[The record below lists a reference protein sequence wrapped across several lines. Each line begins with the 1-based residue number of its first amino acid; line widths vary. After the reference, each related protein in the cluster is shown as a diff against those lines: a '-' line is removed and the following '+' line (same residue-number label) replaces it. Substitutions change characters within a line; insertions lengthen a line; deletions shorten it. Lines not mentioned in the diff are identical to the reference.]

1 LDQSIHKLSVSCKY
15 CNSINIVK
23 YGTFQ
28 GMQRY
33 FCKNCRRKFA
43 DNDAIP
49 KMKTPTWII
58 SLALDSYYNGM
69 PLRTIQRE
77 INERHGA
84 YYAQSSIY
92 NWIIRFST
100 EAVRQA
106 KDFQPAVSDRW
117 LFCCTAVIT
126 GCRRFWFLDMFDID
140 SEYLLASKLSET
152 GSKQEIINFLET
164 THTKTRKTL
173 NHPVSIFVPDN
184 ISNYESIDI
193 ITGKN
198 IVKPYWIV
206 KANKRR
212 IEEHDKLLKKRT
224 GLIRR
229 LNSIDKAKMLNAAW
243 QIHYNFLNNKTPSK
257 PARKSDIPLFINW
270 TYIINHSTIQKN
282 IYIIPTKIVTLR
294 HNTLLDNV
302 RG

>member
-1 LDQSIHKLSVSCKY
+1 MLDRYIHKPSVNCCKY
-15 CNSINIVK
+15 CNSTNIVK

-49 KMKTPTWII
+49 KMKTPVWII
-58 SLALDSYYNGM
+58 ALALNCYYDGM
-69 PLRTIQRE
+69 SIEAIQKE
-77 INERHGA
+77 INQRHGA

-106 KDFQPAVSDRW
+106 KAFQPVVSDRW
-117 LFCCTAVIT
+117 LLTIT
-126 GCRRFWFLDMFDID
+126 PVTTCIHRFWFLDMFDID
-140 SEYLLASKLSET
+140 SEYLLASRLSET

-164 THTKTRKTL
+164 THTKARKTL
-173 NHPVSIFVPDN
+173 NHPVSIFIPDN

-198 IVKPYWIV
+198 MVKPYWIV
-206 KANKRR
+206 KADKRR

-229 LNSIDKAKMLNAAW
+229 LNNINNVQSFTAAW
-243 QIHYNFLNNKTPSK
+243 QIHYNFLTDNIASRLT
-257 PARKSDIPLFINW
+257 RKSGMSLFLNW
-270 TYIINHSTIQKN
+270 TDIITHST
-282 IYIIPTKIVTLR
+282 T
-294 HNTLLDNV
+294 
-302 RG
+302 

>member
-1 LDQSIHKLSVSCKY
+1 MDGFIHKSSISCKF
-15 CNSINIVK
+15 CNSTNIVK

-49 KMKTPTWII
+49 KMKTPVWII
-58 SLALDSYYNGM
+58 SLALDCYYDGM
-69 PLRTIQRE
+69 SIVAIQKE
-77 INERHGA
+77 INRRHGA
-84 YYAQSSIY
+84 YYARSSIY
-92 NWIIRFST
+92 NWMIRFSA

-106 KDFQPAVSDRW
+106 KVFQPAVSDRW
-117 LFCCTAVIT
+117 LLSIT
-126 GCRRFWFLDMFDID
+126 PVTIGIRRFWFLDMFDID

-184 ISNYESIDI
+184 ISNYESVDI

-198 IVKPYWIV
+198 TVKPYWIV
-206 KANKRR
+206 KADKRR

-224 GLIRR
+224 VLMRK
-229 LNSIDKAKMLNAAW
+229 LNSIDKAKTLTAAW
-243 QIHYNFLNNKTPSK
+243 QVHYNFLTDNTASRL
-257 PARKSDIPLFINW
+257 ARKSGMRLFLNW
-270 TYIINHSTIQKN
+270 TDIINHSIT
-282 IYIIPTKIVTLR
+282 
-294 HNTLLDNV
+294 
-302 RG
+302 

>member
-1 LDQSIHKLSVSCKY
+1 MLDQSIHKLSISCKY

-49 KMKTPTWII
+49 KMKTPIWII
-58 SLALDSYYNGM
+58 SLALDCYYEGM
-69 PLRTIQRE
+69 SLGTIQKE
-77 INERHGA
+77 INQRHGA

-100 EAVRQA
+100 EAVRQTKA
-106 KDFQPAVSDRW
+106 FQPAVSDRW
-117 LFCCTAVIT
+117 LFCSTAVIT
-126 GCRRFWFLDMFDID
+126 GCRRFLFLDMFDID
-140 SEYLLASKLSET
+140 SEYLLSSKLSET
-152 GSKQEIINFLET
+152 DSKQEIINFLET
-164 THTKTRKTL
+164 THTETRKTL

-206 KANKRR
+206 KADKRR

-229 LNSIDKAKMLNAAW
+229 LNSIDKAKTLTAAW
-243 QIHYNFLNNKTPSK
+243 QIHYNFLTNKTPSK
-257 PARKSDIPLFINW
+257 PVRKSDIPLYLNW
-270 TYIINHSTIQKN
+270 TYIISHSTI
-282 IYIIPTKIVTLR
+282 
-294 HNTLLDNV
+294 
-302 RG
+302 

>member
-1 LDQSIHKLSVSCKY
+1 MDSPIHKSSISCCKY
-15 CNSINIVK
+15 CNSTNIVK

-33 FCKNCRRKFA
+33 FCKDCRRKFA

-49 KMKTPTWII
+49 KMKTPVWII
-58 SLALDSYYNGM
+58 SLAMNCYYDG
-69 PLRTIQRE
+69 LSIGAIQKE
-77 INERHGA
+77 INQRHGA

-92 NWIIRFST
+92 NWIIRFSV

-106 KDFQPAVSDRW
+106 KTFQPAVSDRW
-117 LFCCTAVIT
+117 LLSIT
-126 GCRRFWFLDMFDID
+126 PATIGIRQFWFLDMFDID

-152 GSKQEIINFLET
+152 GSKQEIINFLEM

-184 ISNYESIDI
+184 IRNYESVDI

-206 KANKRR
+206 TADKYR
-212 IEEHDKLLKKRT
+212 IEEHDKLLNKRT

-229 LNSIDKAKMLNAAW
+229 LNSVDKVKTLTAAW
-243 QIHYNFLNNKTPSK
+243 QIHYNFLTDNTASK
-257 PARKSDIPLFINW
+257 LARKSGMPLFLNW
-270 TYIINHSTIQKN
+270 TDIINHST
-282 IYIIPTKIVTLR
+282 T
-294 HNTLLDNV
+294 
-302 RG
+302 